1 MKSIVNQLR
10 DENVKL
16 KTRNVNL
23 EKDLQKCTDI
33 ITQMEQTGVMKR
45 FYSKPS
51 TDNNM
56 IL

>member
-23 EKDLQKCTDI
+23 EVSIHYFKKDLQKCTDI
-33 ITQMEQTGVMKR
+33 I
-45 FYSKPS
+45 
-51 TDNNM
+51 N
-56 IL
+56 

>member
-23 EKDLQKCTDI
+23 EVSIDYFKKDLQKCTDI
-33 ITQMEQTGVMKR
+33 IT
-45 FYSKPS
+45 
-51 TDNNM
+51 
-56 IL
+56 